1 MCSPINPSS
10 ISMDEK
16 MEESSRP
23 MSSAKQRIL
32 QARELD
38 EKIGKQEVRETEARR
53 VSEEL
58 IARII
63 SSFSQESK

>member
-1 MCSPINPSS
+1 
-10 ISMDEK
+10 
-16 MEESSRP
+16 